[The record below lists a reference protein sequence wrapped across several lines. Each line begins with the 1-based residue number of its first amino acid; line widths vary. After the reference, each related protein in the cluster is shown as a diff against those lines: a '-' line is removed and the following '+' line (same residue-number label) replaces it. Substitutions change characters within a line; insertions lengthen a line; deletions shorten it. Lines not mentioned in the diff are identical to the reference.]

1 MDSGD
6 VSDEYNDVSSLV
18 SSEKIEIF
26 SEDTDEETEEI
37 TGTSLV
43 PYQFEPVEANTLT
56 NTTSDTSSNTDQ
68 SEDESSSD
76 EELLERLPKD
86 LSW

>member
-1 MDSGD
+1 MNSED
-6 VSDEYNDVSSLV
+6 VSKGYSDVSSSV
-18 SSEKIEIF
+18 SCVEIEIF

-37 TGTSLV
+37 TGHRTSLE
-43 PYQFEPVEANTLT
+43 PYQFKPVEA

-68 SEDESSSD
+68 FEDESSSD

>member
-1 MDSGD
+1 MFPACK
-6 VSDEYNDVSSLV
+6 E
-18 SSEKIEIF
+18 IEIF
-26 SEDTDEETEEI
+26 SEDTDGEMEEI
-37 TGTSLV
+37 AGSSLEL
-43 PYQFEPVEANTLT
+43 YQFEPVEA

>member
-6 VSDEYNDVSSLV
+6 VSEGYSDVSSLV
-18 SSEKIEIF
+18 LSEEIEIF
-26 SEDTDEETEEI
+26 SEDTDEEMEEI
-37 TGTSLV
+37 TGTSLE
-43 PYQFEPVEANTLT
+43 PYQFEPVEA

-76 EELLERLPKD
+76 EELLEGLPKD